1 MMTAREQFVAVLAE
15 FSAASGIELRLG
27 VDNVAVLE
35 RGETVISLVYLPES
49 EQVVAWTTLGFLAD
63 DANAPRRVRLL
74 LQWND
79 DPAVTNGFTFGLD
92 EEEGR
97 VVVHDRRSVRFLDNA
112 DRLAAWLGILV
123 DLVAEARDRLDREAP
138 FVDDG
143 PLEPEIELVEG

>member
-1 MMTAREQFVAVLAE
+1 MITAREQFEAVLAD

-27 VDNVAVLE
+27 TDNVAVLE

-74 LQWND
+74 MRWND

-92 EEEGR
+92 EEDGR
-97 VVVHDRRSVRFLDNA
+97 VIVHDRRSVRFLDNA

-138 FVDDG
+138 LADDEL
-143 PLEPEIELVEG
+143 LEPEIELVEG